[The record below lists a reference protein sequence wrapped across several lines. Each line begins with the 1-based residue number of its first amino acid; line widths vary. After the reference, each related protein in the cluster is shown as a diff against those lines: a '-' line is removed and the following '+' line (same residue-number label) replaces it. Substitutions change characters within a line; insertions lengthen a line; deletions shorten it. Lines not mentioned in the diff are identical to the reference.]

1 VTVLAAGLDQV
12 GTLVSAGPLVLAV
25 LVSVLA
31 GFVSSEELS
40 QWLREVDAGQMAMI
54 IDACHSASAVDQ
66 PGFKPG
72 PMGDRGL
79 GQLAYDKGM
88 MILAATQASDV
99 ALEVQKIQQG
109 LLTYALV
116 VDGFQEKGSGPRRRN
131 ADLDGDGVL
140 SLKEWLQYGER
151 RVPSLYEDIR
161 AGRVKAVHRD
171 PRPSA
176 DWRDATADKA
186 QTPSLFDFQRGTR
199 SAELKP

>member
-1 VTVLAAGLDQV
+1 
-12 GTLVSAGPLVLAV
+12 
-25 LVSVLA
+25 
-31 GFVSSEELS
+31 
-40 QWLREVDAGQMAMI
+40 
-54 IDACHSASAVDQ
+54 
-66 PGFKPG
+66 
-72 PMGDRGL
+72 
-79 GQLAYDKGM
+79 M

-186 QTPSLFDFQRGTR
+186 QTPSLFDFQRKEAVTLGDRGATVRAGTPATNR
-199 SAELKP
+199 SDAASAPRRRSYLVN